1 MAHKKAGWSSEN
13 LKDSNPKFRG
23 LKRSGWQEV
32 ISGNIIVRQ
41 KWDKYLM
48 GQGVIKGRDF
58 TIQAVE
64 KGTVVFTKKKTI
76 RFDGKKFLKT
86 VVWIKSAS

>member
-1 MAHKKAGWSSEN
+1 
-13 LKDSNPKFRG
+13 
-23 LKRSGWQEV
+23 
-32 ISGNIIVRQ
+32 
-41 KWDKYLM
+41 M

-86 VVWIKSAS
+86 VV